1 MVFIQNQFQKES
13 NKFYSNDYAYNQ
25 MYKNDVKNI
34 DKNILRHSKYIDEK
48 LKETNLGVKNKNN

>member
-13 NKFYSNDYAYNQ
+13 NKFYSNDYTYNQ

-34 DKNILRHSKYIDEK
+34 DKNII
-48 LKETNLGVKNKNN
+48 VK